1 VFHVLEEPTTP
12 HHGMNLFYLHVLKM
26 LNDDGEEHETL
37 RKTCEEEPG

>member
-1 VFHVLEEPTTP
+1 
-12 HHGMNLFYLHVLKM
+12 M